1 MMGRMALGVLLCG
14 ALLLPGLAAAQPVG
28 TDRLRPGDA
37 IRLSVWMDSTMTGQF
52 VIDSRGIVVLPRL
65 GPREVAGQPAEQ
77 VRAALAAELA
87 AALPNPSI
95 EVTMLRRVM
104 VRGEVRQPGTFLLAA
119 HEATVG
125 DALSSAEGLTP
136 DARRDRVLLV
146 RGDEAMLVRV
156 DEGSRLAAL
165 PLQSGDE
172 LVVPVRPWLQR
183 NPALVPALI
192 SGAFSVLIT
201 AVLVS
206 AQ

>member
-1 MMGRMALGVLLCG
+1 MGRTAMGLLLCW
-14 ALLLPGLAAAQPVG
+14 ALLLPGVAAAQPVA

-77 VRAALAAELA
+77 VRAAVAAELA

-104 VRGEVRQPGTFLLAA
+104 VRGEVRQPGTFLLAS

-125 DALSSAEGLTP
+125 DALSSAQGLTP

-146 RGDEAMLVRV
+146 RGDEATLVRLG
-156 DEGSRLAAL
+156 EGSRLAAL

-172 LVVPVRPWLQR
+172 LVVPVRSWLQR